1 MSFLDNT
8 LTTAKDVLEI
18 ATERTEHAIAVQK
31 KKFEI
36 QKQKKQVA
44 KCFEKLGRCYYD
56 SQKHEDLAD
65 DLTLLSEEVALELAA
80 YRELKRELKL
90 LQEEE

>member
-1 MSFLDNT
+1 MSFLENT
-8 LTTAKDVLEI
+8 MATAKDVLEI

-56 SQKHEDLAD
+56 SQKNADVAEDLP
-65 DLTLLSEEVALELAA
+65 LLSEEAALELST